1 MEAIQELIRRYG
13 LEEDREHVII
23 PFTGR
28 NGKVKRCF
36 LLKRRFMRIV
46 YPDGQ
51 QVDYPLA
58 EVIEATIKY
67 PELLLSEALARM
79 QAEAVAA
86 AGDVPCNQENHDK
99 KTDSD
104 QCQIS

>member
-1 MEAIQELIRRYG
+1 MEAIEELIRRYG

-28 NGKVKRCF
+28 DGRVKRCY

-51 QVDYPLA
+51 QVDFPLA

-67 PELLLSEALARM
+67 PELLLSEALARIH
-79 QAEAVAA
+79 AEAAAA
-86 AGDVPCNQENHDK
+86 AGGVPCNQVGHDE

-104 QCQIS
+104 QREIS

>member
-13 LEEDREHVII
+13 LDEDREHVII
-23 PFTGR
+23 PFTGQD
-28 NGKVKRCF
+28 GKVKRCF

-51 QVDYPLA
+51 EIDYPLA

-67 PELLLSEALARM
+67 PELLLSEALART
-79 QAEAVAA
+79 QGEAVAA
-86 AGDVPCNQENHDK
+86 SGYLSRNQENHDE

-104 QCQIS
+104 QRKIP